1 MDDRVK
7 ADLERQGYRVV
18 GSHSA
23 IKPCFYCKSGL
34 KGTDLCY
41 KNTFYGIKSWRC
53 LQMSVAVQFCNNKC
67 TFCWRDTNYFTPT
80 WHGPVDEPNFIIDKA
95 LEEHRKYLQGFKGN
109 PNVDKKLFEEAMS
122 PLHVALSLTGESVMY
137 PRMPELIEAFHKRGM
152 TTYLVTNGLSPDML
166 QKLLEHQPTQLYIT
180 LGAPDEESYIKT
192 CRPAVKNPWQK
203 IQESLA
209 LLPKFKRSVIK
220 LTLVKGMNM
229 VSPEKYAELIRKA
242 SPTFIEVKAGMV
254 VGHAQY
260 RLEIEA
266 MPTYAEMKAFA
277 ENISQRSGYKIID
290 SKLNS
295 RVLLLMK
302 EDTKDRL
309 LFARDSFIETQV
321 DEVLV
326 AKEAEAEGLFHPSQI
341 TM

>member
-1 MDDRVK
+1 MDERVK

-18 GSHSA
+18 GHHSA
-23 IKPCFYCKSGL
+23 IKACFYCKSGI

-67 TFCWRDTNYFTPT
+67 TFCWRDTSYFTPT
-80 WHGPVDEPNFIIDKA
+80 WHGPVDEPDFIIDNA
-95 LEEHRKYLQGFKGN
+95 IEQHRKYLQGFKGN
-109 PNVDKKLFEEAMS
+109 PNVDKKMFEEAMN
-122 PLHVALSLTGESVMY
+122 PIHVALSLTGESVMY
-137 PRMPELIEAFHKRGM
+137 PRMPELIDAFEKRGM
-152 TTYLVTNGLSPDML
+152 STYLVTNGLSPDML
-166 QKLLEHQPTQLYIT
+166 QKLIEHQPTQLYVT

-192 CRPAVKNPWQK
+192 CRPMIKDPWQK
-203 IQESLA
+203 IQESLS

-229 VSPEKYAELIRKA
+229 VHPEKYAELINKTNA
-242 SPTFIEVKAGMV
+242 MFIEVKAGMV

-260 RLEIEA
+260 RLGIEA
-266 MPTYAEMKAFA
+266 MPTHEEMKDFA
-277 ENISQRSGYKIID
+277 DKICAMTDYKIVD

-302 EDTKDRL
+302 EDTPERF
-309 LFARDSFIETQV
+309 LFARDSIIESEI
-321 DEVLV
+321 DDLLA
-326 AKEAEAEGLFHPSQI
+326 AKEAAEEGLFHPSQI